1 MVRLLKKIIRKHS
14 FTYTFEHRNRALVI
28 YTFFAEYKR
37 AFDKDHALKG
47 NKLVLSRIPVQ
58 VNQFLFILIY
68 RFVSVQNG
76 NRLKRNIK
84 FVFESFS
91 GVKSYI
97 NVLIYLI

>member
-58 VNQFLFILIY
+58 VNQFFVYLDIPVCICTKRQQIKEETLNLY
-68 RFVSVQNG
+68 LKVSVG
-76 NRLKRNIK
+76 
-84 FVFESFS
+84 
-91 GVKSYI
+91 
-97 NVLIYLI
+97 

>member
-58 VNQFLFILIY
+58 VNQF
-68 RFVSVQNG
+68 FVYLDIPVCICT
-76 NRLKRNIK
+76 KRQQIK
-84 FVFESFS
+84 EF
-91 GVKSYI
+91 KKH
-97 NVLIYLI
+97 